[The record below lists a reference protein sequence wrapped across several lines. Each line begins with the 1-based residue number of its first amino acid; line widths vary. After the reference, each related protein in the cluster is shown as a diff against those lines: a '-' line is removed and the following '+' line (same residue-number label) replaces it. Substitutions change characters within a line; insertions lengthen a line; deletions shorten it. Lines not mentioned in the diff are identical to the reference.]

1 MSKLVQ
7 MLTNSK
13 SATTKP
19 AKVDVFANETGLGL
33 GGMTSKITP
42 LGKVGPLAQ
51 EGTAGLSSMTSEYQ
65 SSPGGTVTPSGD
77 SSPVKTT

>member
-42 LGKVGPLAQ
+42 LGKVEPLAQ
-51 EGTAGLSSMTSEYQ
+51 EGTAGLSSITSEYQ